1 MEKKRQVA
9 IVHYNTPELT
19 EAAILSL
26 RKHGGE
32 DYEVTIFDNSNERP
46 FCKQMK
52 GVRVI
57 DNTRGQVLDIEAKI
71 KKFPN
76 RYRYGVYNGWGSD
89 KHMISIQKLWEI
101 LPDGFLLMD
110 SDILLKKNVDFM
122 FNENYCAVGHV
133 QSAEKARNRA
143 GIDRMVPMLCYINVP
158 MCRKCGIEYF
168 DPKRSWMM
176 HSGDVTDRRNWYD
189 TGASFL
195 EDIKSHKNGARGL
208 RIDIRPL
215 MEHYQRGSWQKN
227 DVNDH
232 LKWLEQHRD
241 LWRLTP
247 EMQGIKDVAICAIGR
262 QENRYAREFVEH
274 YHKLGAKKIFVYDN
288 YYTGE
293 ERLQDVL
300 QDYVKKGWVE
310 IIDLCDRPDMQ
321 CRSYDHCYR
330 MHGYEYAWIGFF
342 DFDELLRI
350 KSGETLPKALAH
362 YKEGDQLLI
371 NWRIMTDNGLT
382 FYDERPMAER
392 FTEPMMPLD
401 KLVKYADKPENSHV
415 KCFVRGGLDDVR
427 FTPTH
432 NPHCADTPRMKCIN
446 PSGEEVHQGAFA
458 PIDHKV
464 MWIDHYF
471 TKTAEEWMHVKLSR
485 GYHGLPKHTAGI
497 VAHQEERFF
506 AVNERTPEK
515 EAILRGEKVERPE
528 PIAPPTF
535 DEAQGTPAPEPKPAK
550 ESKPKTR
557 KQRSNKKK

>member
-1 MEKKRQVA
+1 MKKKQVA

-32 DYEVTIFDNSNERP
+32 EYEVTIFDNSNERP

-57 DNTRGQVLDIEAKI
+57 DNTRGQVLDIEAEM
-71 KKFPN
+71 KKYHN
-76 RYRYGVYNGWGSD
+76 RYVYGKYNGWGSD
-89 KHMISIQKLWEI
+89 KHMMSIQKLWDL
-101 LPDGFLLMD
+101 LPDGFLLLD

-122 FNENYCAVGHV
+122 FNDHYCAVGHV

-158 MCRKCGIEYF
+158 MCRECGIEYW
-168 DPKRSWMM
+168 DPERSWMI
-176 HSGDVTDRRNWYD
+176 HSDDVTDRRNWYD

-215 MEHYQRGSWQKN
+215 MEHYQRGSWEKN
-227 DVNDH
+227 DVKAH
-232 LKWLEQHRD
+232 MIWLERNRK
-241 LWRLTP
+241 LWKPTP
-247 EMQGIKDVAICAIGR
+247 KMQGIKDVAICAIGR

-274 YHKLGAKKIFVYDN
+274 YLDLGVKKLYIYDN
-288 YYTGE
+288 HQGDE
-293 ERLQDVL
+293 EQLKDVL
-300 QDYVKKGWVE
+300 QDYVERGMVE
-310 IIDLCDRPDMQ
+310 LTDVGNRPDMQ
-321 CRSYDHCYR
+321 MRCYDHCYR
-330 MHGYEYAWIGFF
+330 LHGHEYAWIGFF

-350 KSGETLPKALAH
+350 KSGENLPDALAH

-392 FTEPMMPLD
+392 FTKPMMPLD
-401 KLVKYADKPENSHV
+401 KVVKYADKPENSHV
-415 KCFVRGGLDDVR
+415 KCMVRGGLDDVR
-427 FTPTH
+427 FTQTH
-432 NPHCADTPRMKCIN
+432 NPHCAGTPRMKCIN

-471 TKTAEEWMHVKLSR
+471 TKTAEEWMQVKLSR
-485 GYHGLPKHTAGI
+485 GYHSLEKRTAEI
-497 VAHQEERFF
+497 LSHQEERFF
-506 AVNERTPEK
+506 AINERTPEK
-515 EAILRGEKVERPE
+515 EAILRGEKVERPT
-528 PIAPPTF
+528 IAPPTF
-535 DEAQGTPAPEPKPAK
+535 DEAQGTPEPKPGKPAK
-550 ESKPKTR
+550 AGKPRTR
-557 KQRSNKKK
+557 KRTNNKKK